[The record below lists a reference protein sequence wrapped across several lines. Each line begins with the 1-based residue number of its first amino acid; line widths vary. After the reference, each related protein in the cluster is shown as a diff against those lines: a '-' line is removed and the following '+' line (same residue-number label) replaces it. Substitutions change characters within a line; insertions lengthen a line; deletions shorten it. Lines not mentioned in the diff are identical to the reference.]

1 MKPKSPADE
10 EARREVYKS
19 LFRKAKIS
27 IEEYSLRVVWAGE
40 SETHP
45 EGYITVI
52 FTGDDLTFESLVDV
66 SRFFG
71 TRQIDI
77 SCDNGCSSDPCHE
90 RVITVYGALRL

>member
-1 MKPKSPADE
+1 MVSTSHADE

-27 IEEYSLRVVWAGE
+27 IDEYSLRVVWAGK
-40 SETHP
+40 SDKYP
-45 EGYITVI
+45 QGYITVT
-52 FTGDDLTFESLVDV
+52 FTGDDLTFDSLVDA

-77 SCDNGCSSDPCHE
+77 SCDHGSGSDPCHK
-90 RVITVYGALRL
+90 RVLTVYGALGL